1 MEDASQAINALN
13 NQYTFPGR
21 ARPIEVKYATKKQ
34 ERPGPEICGI
44 LILIISLYICVIGF
58 PKANKVFV
66 DFLNKYASK
75 TEIAE
80 IFSPYGF
87 VEDVYILYDEQRR
100 PRGSGFVT
108 LSHNMMAADAINAL
122 NGKYVMK
129 GCEQPLVVRFAE
141 PKRPKFGDNRFPPFF
156 NDPVAQSS
164 LPNSSQMSSVSSTC
178 SGPTCMEMEDPPD
191 CDWSEHICPDGNA
204 YYYNCVTCE
213 SLWEKPEEYGFY
225 EQQLENWNQQPNPTW
240 VS

>member
-1 MEDASQAINALN
+1 MEDASQAIKALN
-13 NQYTFPGR
+13 NQYNFPGR

-34 ERPGPEICGI
+34 ERPGP
-44 LILIISLYICVIGF
+44 GF
-58 PKANKVFV
+58 PKTNKVFV
-66 DFLNKYASK
+66 DFLNKFASK

-87 VEDVYILYDEQRR
+87 VEDVYIIYDEQRR
-100 PRGSGFVT
+100 SRGSGFVT
-108 LSHNMMAADAINAL
+108 LSHNVMAADAINGL

-141 PKRPKFGDNRFPPFF
+141 PKKPKFWDNRYPPFF

-164 LPNSSQMSSVSSTC
+164 LLNSSQMSSVSSTC
-178 SGPTCMEMEDPPD
+178 SVPPSMEMEDPPD

-213 SLWEKPEEYGFY
+213 SLWEKPEEYSFY